1 MSIIQGTSKA
11 AGGGYTID
19 QSILFNADDS
29 AYLTRTPGS
38 AGNRKTWTYSIWFKY
53 AGIGTQ
59 QMLGGAG
66 TSGNETYIQF
76 LSTGELQLRQ
86 TNSSTII
93 MSLQTSQVFR
103 DPSAWYHIVIAV
115 DTTQATSSDRIKI
128 YINGSQITAFS
139 TASYYSLNY
148 DSHVNNNVAHYFGRR
163 PSSGSLY
170 FDGYMAEIN
179 FIDGTALAPTSFGK
193 VNSTTGQW
201 VPIKYTGSATGNSYY
216 ITGEDSADLGADY
229 SGNGNDFTSSGLTS
243 ADQMLDTPTDNQST
257 YNPIAGA
264 TLSSPAYS
272 EGNTR
277 VVNSSETGADNYRGT
292 IGVSSGKW
300 YVEFLITDVGA
311 GENAAVGVVD
321 SETPIQNPLGA
332 GNSPIGF
339 SADSYAILP
348 DGRKINNNSAS
359 AYGSSYT
366 NGDVMGIALDMDNGA
381 IWFSKNDTWQ
391 ASATQSE
398 IEAGTT
404 TNAAFTGLTGTKHFA
419 SAFSAGVARSADVTM
434 RPEEDWTGT
443 CPSGFK
449 ALCTANLDDPTIA
462 LPTDYFQTVLDTGA
476 NIKTTAEALYTDQF
490 EWIKDRDNTNNHQL
504 IDSVR
509 GTSAVLQSNT
519 TSAETTYSAPSG
531 NSVGWV
537 WKANGTGSSNTDG
550 SITSTVSAN
559 PAGFGI
565 LTYTGTGVA
574 ATIGHGL
581 GITPKMV
588 IVKERSPGGDDWYV
602 YHEGLPSAS
611 YALTLNTTAV
621 QSGPSAAYW
630 NSTAPTSSVFSLGTS
645 LGVNQNTATYV
656 AYCFAE
662 VEGFSKFGSYI
673 GTNGGNPFIY
683 TGFQPA
689 FLLVKSTSSGRS
701 WVLAD
706 NMRGAPY
713 NPVSEYLI
721 ANTTAATGTTNS
733 FDLLSNGF
741 RVISGVNQFFDI
753 DASGQT
759 FIYAAFA
766 EAPFQYARAR

>member
-1 MSIIQGTSKA
+1 MRLYVNGVRETSFA
-11 AGGGYTID
+11 AEVQPALNLDGYWGSTLQHYIG
-19 QSILFNADDS
+19 QFGDS
-29 AYLTRTPGS
+29 TRF
-38 AGNRKTWTYSIWFKY
+38 Y
-53 AGIGTQ
+53 
-59 QMLGGAG
+59 
-66 TSGNETYIQF
+66 
-76 LSTGELQLRQ
+76 
-86 TNSSTII
+86 
-93 MSLQTSQVFR
+93 
-103 DPSAWYHIVIAV
+103 
-115 DTTQATSSDRIKI
+115 
-128 YINGSQITAFS
+128 
-139 TASYYSLNY
+139 
-148 DSHVNNNVAHYFGRR
+148 
-163 PSSGSLY
+163 
-170 FDGYMAEIN
+170 DGYMAEIH
-179 FIDGTALAPTSFGK
+179 FIDGIAVDPTDFGK
-193 VNSTTGQW
+193 VDSTTGQW
-201 VPIKYTGSATGNSYY
+201 VPIKYTSSYGTNGFY

-243 ADQMLDTPTDNQST
+243 ADQMQDSPTDNATASPVIGNQST
-257 YNPIAGA
+257 YNIITGA
-264 TLSSPAYS
+264 TISSPAYS
-272 EGNTR
+272 DGNTR

-311 GENAAVGVVD
+311 GQNVGVGIVD
-321 SETPIQNPLGA
+321 SETPVQNPLGA

-339 SADSYAILP
+339 AANSYEMIP
-348 DGRKINNNSAS
+348 SGSKVNNGSAS

-366 NGDVMGIALDMDNGA
+366 SGDVIGIALDMDNGA
-381 IWFSKNDTWQ
+381 IWFSKNNTWQ

-398 IEAGTT
+398 IEAGNT

-434 RPEEDWTGT
+434 RPEADWTGT

-449 ALCTANLDDPTIA
+449 ALCTANLPDPTIA

-766 EAPFQYARAR
+766 EAPFQYSRAR

>member
-1 MSIIQGTSKA
+1 
-11 AGGGYTID
+11 
-19 QSILFNADDS
+19 
-29 AYLTRTPGS
+29 
-38 AGNRKTWTYSIWFKY
+38 
-53 AGIGTQ
+53 
-59 QMLGGAG
+59 
-66 TSGNETYIQF
+66 
-76 LSTGELQLRQ
+76 
-86 TNSSTII
+86 
-93 MSLQTSQVFR
+93 
-103 DPSAWYHIVIAV
+103 
-115 DTTQATSSDRIKI
+115 
-128 YINGSQITAFS
+128 
-139 TASYYSLNY
+139 
-148 DSHVNNNVAHYFGRR
+148 
-163 PSSGSLY
+163 
-170 FDGYMAEIN
+170 MAEIN
-179 FIDGTALAPTSFGK
+179 FIDGQALDASYFGE
-193 VNSTTGQW
+193 VDSDTGQW
-201 VPIKYTGSATGNSYY
+201 VPIKYTGSYGTGTNSFY

-243 ADQMLDTPTDNQST
+243 DDQMLDSPSDNQST
-257 YNPIAGA
+257 YNPIAGP
-264 TLSSPAYS
+264 TISSPAYS
-272 EGNTR
+272 DGNTR

-300 YVEFLITDVGA
+300 YAEFLITDVGA
-311 GENAAVGVVD
+311 GENVQVGIVD
-321 SETPIQNPLGA
+321 SETPVKNPAGA
-332 GNSPIGF
+332 GNAPVGF

-348 DGRKINNNSAS
+348 DGRKQNNNSAS

-366 NGDVMGIALDMDNGA
+366 NGDVIGIALDMDNGA

-398 IEAGTT
+398 IEAGNT

-419 SAFSAGVARSADVTM
+419 SGFSAGVSRSADVTM
-434 RPEEDWTGT
+434 RPEKDWTGT
-443 CPSGFK
+443 CPSGFN
-449 ALCTANLDDPTIA
+449 ALSTANLPDPTIA